1 MKVLFAGTAFERLKE
16 KVLPAFGHLEV
27 RIASDEEL
35 PDAIAWAEVLVT
47 GPREINAE
55 LLREGKSL
63 RLIQE
68 WGTGVEGIDLAACA
82 RLGIKVCNV
91 PSRGTGNAESVSEI
105 VLLLMLLLARRYP
118 RAQENLLRIG
128 RVHAPQGMALWK
140 KKACL
145 VGLGNLGHCI
155 AERLLCLGM
164 EVVGVN
170 RTLRPEFESWGLASV
185 HPLKDLKKAVDGA
198 HFLVLALPLNE
209 DTLNL
214 VDREVLRAL
223 GPGGFLI
230 NVARGGLVRRADLEA
245 ALDAEEIAGVGLDV
259 FWEEPPDP
267 EDPLLR
273 RTNVAAMPH
282 LGGVTDAGLEGVALF
297 IRNNLDRFAK
307 GDSVLSEVREVSGN
321 GGANC

>member
-16 KVLPAFGHLEV
+16 KVLPVFGHLDV
-27 RIASDEEL
+27 RIARDEEL
-35 PDAIAWAEVLVT
+35 PDALPWAEVLVT
-47 GPREINAE
+47 GPREIDAE
-55 LLREGKSL
+55 LLRRGKSL
-63 RLIQE
+63 KLIQE
-68 WGTGVEGIDLAACA
+68 WGTGVEGIDLEACA
-82 RLGIKVCNV
+82 KLGIKVCNV

-105 VLLLMLLLARRYP
+105 ALLLMLLLARHYP
-118 RAQENLLRIG
+118 RAQENLLRKG

-164 EVVGVN
+164 EVAGVN
-170 RTLRPEFESWGLASV
+170 RTLRPEFQSWGLTSV
-185 HPLKDLKKAVDGA
+185 HLLKDLKEAVKGA

-209 DTLNL
+209 DTINL
-214 VDREVLRAL
+214 VDRGVLRAL
-223 GPGGFLI
+223 GPGGFLV

-245 ALDAEEIAGVGLDV
+245 ALDAKEIAGVGLDV

-273 RTNVAAMPH
+273 RSNVAAMPH
-282 LGGVTDAGLEGVALF
+282 LGGVTDAGVEGVALF

-307 GDSVLSEVREVSGN
+307 GEQVLSEVRAVSAAEGGN
-321 GGANC
+321 S

>member
-1 MKVLFAGTAFERLKE
+1 MKVLFAGTAFARLKE
-16 KVLPAFGHLEV
+16 KVLPSFEHLDV
-27 RIASDEEL
+27 RIARDEEL
-35 PDAIAWAEVLVT
+35 LDALPWAEVLVT
-47 GPREINAE
+47 GPREIDAD
-55 LLREGKSL
+55 LLREGRSL

-68 WGTGVEGIDLAACA
+68 WGTGVEGIDLEACTK
-82 RLGIKVCNV
+82 LGIKVCNV

-140 KKACL
+140 KKACI

-164 EVVGVN
+164 EVVGIN
-170 RTLRPEFESWGLASV
+170 RTLRPEFESWGLSSV
-185 HPLKDLKKAVDGA
+185 HRLNDLKKAVKGA
-198 HFLVLALPLNE
+198 HFLILALPLNE

-214 VDREVLRAL
+214 VDRGVLRAL
-223 GPGGFLI
+223 GPGGFLV

-267 EDPLLR
+267 EDPLFR
-273 RTNVAAMPH
+273 RSNVAAMPH
-282 LGGVTDAGLEGVALF
+282 LGGVTDAGVEGVALF

-307 GDSVLSEVREVSGN
+307 GEPVLSEVRAVSAAEGGN
-321 GGANC
+321 S

>member
-27 RIASDEEL
+27 RIARDEEL
-35 PDAIAWAEVLVT
+35 PDALPWAEVLVT
-47 GPREINAE
+47 GPREINAD
-55 LLREGKSL
+55 LLRAGKSL
-63 RLIQE
+63 GLIQE
-68 WGTGVEGIDLAACA
+68 WGTGVEGIDLEACA

-170 RTLRPEFESWGLASV
+170 RTLRPEFESWGLVSV
-185 HPLKDLKKAVDGA
+185 HLLKDLKKAVHGA

-209 DTLNL
+209 ETLNI

-223 GPGGFLI
+223 GPSGFLI
-230 NVARGGLVRRADLEA
+230 NVARGGLVLRADLEA

-259 FWEEPPDP
+259 FWEEPPDR

-273 RTNVAAMPH
+273 RNNVAAMPH

-307 GDSVLSEVREVSGN
+307 GDPVLSEVRAVSE
-321 GGANC
+321 GGGENY

>member
-1 MKVLFAGTAFERLKE
+1 MKVLFAGTAFERMKE
-16 KVLPAFGHLEV
+16 KVLPVFGHLEV
-27 RIASDEEL
+27 RITRDEDLREAL
-35 PDAIAWAEVLVT
+35 PWAEVLVT

-68 WGTGVEGIDLAACA
+68 WGTGVEGIDLEACA
-82 RLGIKVCNV
+82 KLGIKVSNV

-170 RTLRPEFESWGLASV
+170 RTLRPEFGSWGLSTV
-185 HPLKDLKKAVDGA
+185 HLLKDLEKAVEGA

-209 DTLNL
+209 DTSNL
-214 VDREVLRAL
+214 VNREVLRAL

-230 NVARGGLVRRADLEA
+230 NVARGGLVRRDDLEA
-245 ALDAEEIAGVGLDV
+245 ALDAGEIAGVGLDV
-259 FWEEPPDP
+259 FWEEPPNP

-273 RTNVAAMPH
+273 RSNVAAMPH
-282 LGGVTDAGLEGVALF
+282 IGGVTDAGVEGVALF
-297 IRNNLDRFAK
+297 IRGNLDRFAR
-307 GDSVLSEVREVSGN
+307 GEQVLSDVRTASSPEGGN
-321 GGANC
+321 P